1 MRRTWWVAASVVG
14 LILLCGTVRA
24 DQINY
29 KADLGGASEVPPVP
43 GGATGAATATL
54 DLATKTL
61 TWTVDYSGLSGPATA
76 AHIPTWTA

>member
-43 GGATGAATATL
+43 GGATG
-54 DLATKTL
+54 DLFGSQRSRHGRPHPR
-61 TWTVDYSGLSGPATA
+61 SG
-76 AHIPTWTA
+76 